1 MTTSISI
8 QFYTYLYLVHPRPP
22 STWASNIRLT
32 SAYHSSGVFLVF
44 NCPRLFNREIGHP
57 DDCGHPFGVLLK
69 TIPGDCC
76 QFLMCFL
83 HILLEMTSLEGVPDF

>member
-32 SAYHSSGVFLVF
+32 SAYHSSGVFLVL

-57 DDCGHPFGVLLK
+57 DDCGHPFGALWCPFENHTGRLLSIPDVLLAHP
-69 TIPGDCC
+69 PGND
-76 QFLMCFL
+76 
-83 HILLEMTSLEGVPDF
+83 IA